1 MTTLDQLGLE
11 HGTDK
16 SSALHHY
23 LDIYERYLAP
33 LRDKPITLL
42 EMGTLGGNSLRMWDE
57 YFTHPNTRILGLEL
71 EAHYWKP
78 ENNPRMKVVNGSQSD
93 PAVLR
98 KLWVEYGEFSVIVDD
113 ASHKLGDMKPAFEEL
128 FPKLTS
134 GGIYAIEDTA
144 TSFWPEYNN
153 NGKAP
158 ILPWL
163 YEQVDEMSSRGRD
176 KTGYRFENEKAMQWA
191 ERYIKSVT
199 FFKGLAIVERA

>member
-1 MTTLDQLGLE
+1 MNTLNELGLK

-16 SSALHHY
+16 ASGLHHY
-23 LDIYERYLAP
+23 LEIYERFLGP

-57 YFTHPNTRILGLEL
+57 YFTHPDTRILGLEL
-71 EAHYWKP
+71 EAAYWKP
-78 ENNPRMKVVNGSQSD
+78 ESNPRMKVINGSQAD

-98 KLWVEYGEFSVIVDD
+98 QLWVENGEFDVVIDD

-128 FPKLTS
+128 FPHVKS
-134 GGIYAIEDTA
+134 GGFYCLEDLH
-144 TSFWPEYNN
+144 TSWWPEYNN

-176 KTGYRFENEKAMQWA
+176 KTGYRYENVRAMAWA